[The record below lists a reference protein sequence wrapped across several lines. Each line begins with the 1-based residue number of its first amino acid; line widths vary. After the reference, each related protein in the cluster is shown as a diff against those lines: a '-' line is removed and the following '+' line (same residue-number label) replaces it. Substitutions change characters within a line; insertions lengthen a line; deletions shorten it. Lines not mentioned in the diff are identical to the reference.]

1 MSPRS
6 LRKWFQLRTH
16 GKLGINAVLEPLGLR
31 LTSSV
36 PEKTE
41 RERLQKLKER
51 DYWSQ
56 PRYTAALALNDAR
69 HLKFLRQVCGPH
81 AEVSRSFPWTR
92 EDAAGSG
99 YFLNNGY
106 FGTVDAEVLYGI
118 IREFRPRQVVEIGSG
133 FSSRLTRRAITDGAT
148 GTRLTCI
155 DPAPRTE
162 IRDYA
167 DEHLQAV
174 VEDLDPTHIPSL
186 LTANDILFIDSS
198 HMIQT
203 GGDVPYLF
211 LEVLPR
217 LGEGVLVHVHDI
229 FLPFDYPE
237 SWMAERRWGKAWS
250 WTEQY
255 LVHAFLAFNHHFEIL
270 WPGRA
275 MWESHR
281 DEIAAVIP
289 SAGSPPLVPPTSLW
303 LRKVC

>member
-1 MSPRS
+1 MASKT
-6 LRKWFQLRTH
+6 LRKWFRLRSRTR
-16 GKLGINAVLEPLGLR
+16 LGINTLLEPLGLR

-41 RERLQKLKER
+41 RERLQKLKAR
-51 DYWSQ
+51 DYWAQ
-56 PRYTAALALNDAR
+56 PRYTSALALNDAR
-69 HLKFLRQVCGPH
+69 HLEFLRHVCGPH
-81 AEVSRSFPWTR
+81 ADVSRSFPRTR
-92 EDAAGSG
+92 EEAAGSG

-106 FGTVDAEVLYGI
+106 FGTVDAEVLYGT
-118 IREFRPRQVVEIGSG
+118 IRAFRPRQIVEIGSG
-133 FSSRLTRRAITDGAT
+133 FSSRLARRAIRDGST
-148 GTRLTCI
+148 GTRLTCV
-155 DPAPRTE
+155 DPSPRTE
-162 IRDYA
+162 IRDFA
-167 DEHLQAV
+167 DEHVQDV
-174 VEDLDPTHIPSL
+174 VEDLDPSYLPSL
-186 LTANDILFIDSS
+186 LAANDILFIDSS

-217 LGEGVLVHVHDI
+217 LAEGVLVHVHDI

-237 SWMAERRWGKAWS
+237 AWMADRSQGKAWS

-255 LVHAFLAFNHHFEIL
+255 LVHAFLAFNNHFEIL
-270 WPGRA
+270 WPARA

-289 SAGSPPLVPPTSLW
+289 SAALPPLVPPTSLW